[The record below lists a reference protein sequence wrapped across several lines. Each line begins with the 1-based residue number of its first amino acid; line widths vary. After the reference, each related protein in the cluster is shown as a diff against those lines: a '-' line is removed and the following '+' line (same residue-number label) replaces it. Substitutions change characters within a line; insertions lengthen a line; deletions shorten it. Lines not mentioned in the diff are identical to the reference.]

1 MDIESIYP
9 EFALFGSKNECAR
22 TDTVFPPYLSSALGG
37 VTLVKLLFFSVWKG
51 KTENF
56 VTSSEQYLFIL

>member
-1 MDIESIYP
+1 MDIEIIYP
-9 EFALFGSKNECAR
+9 DFALFDSKNECAR

-37 VTLVKLLFFSVWKG
+37 DPCKITVFFSVWKG